1 MKLESLTLA
10 GSRGIRAGMGLE
22 EISIDLTKLPPGLI
36 AVVGPN
42 GKGKTTILDN
52 LQPYRMMP
60 YKMKKCKNW
69 TPAAFSYYDQFYGND
84 GLIELIFQMMDGK
97 RYRKYILIDAERKKQ
112 EAYLYEDIGGEWKP
126 FERPGIAKSDGKT
139 ATYDAAIEAVCG
151 FPSLFFTSVFRSQ
164 GAKNLSDYTRG
175 EIMEIIAELLNIGH
189 IKEQGAKAGEVEK
202 HLKALI
208 SLDNSKLDML
218 NEAIAEKIS
227 LNAVL
232 NNKEQIVVNCEAII
246 STTNKDIEEKRIELA
261 DIDKKEAA
269 RESDKARLA
278 DLNLTQSQDYSGI
291 VLLDTENKEHET
303 AFETATADI
312 NEKVVRAE
320 NNLATL
326 DEEKKEHETAFET
339 SATDINAKLARAEKI
354 ISGEEGIREKV
365 KEEKTKNDEMAAK
378 KVRLTEEETEKETL
392 ENRKERLTE
401 KEKRFSDVKVQL
413 SNAKSYQER
422 EILSAKTD
430 LKQGER
436 EAAKLGGVDCRDDG
450 AAWVNE
456 SCLFIKDAVTARNNL
471 PKLRSALEEASKP
484 TKDILELEKDLKGLP
499 SIETELKD
507 VAELQTKN
515 NKLISDYRIAIS
527 AIEIELAEI
536 AKWTKLEPEI
546 DRGKE
551 DLERFKADIVTK
563 EGEREKA
570 IGRVLIKIDSIKE
583 DIVSL
588 RADIGV
594 KEEEKRKAIEK
605 TLSKKADIEKRITER
620 APDIAKLTEALGQ
633 DMVALANDIK
643 KAIEAKQGELPAMEL
658 SIKIA
663 QEEIGKL
670 RGKLEDIDKKESEIA
685 VIEKRVAEINK
696 EIVRWSILARACSND
711 GIVALEI
718 DDAGPGI
725 SAIAN
730 ELLAECYGSRYSVK
744 MSTQSARAKGGM
756 KEDFD
761 IIVIDSETGES
772 ASITEKSGGQVTY
785 VEDAIVRAICLMN
798 IRNSDHV
805 FGSLF
810 SDEKDGALDKDKKQ
824 AFIDIKKKA
833 LAMGSHDNEFFITQT
848 VELQERSD
856 GGILLEDGKVS
867 VGKLVFQGENVM
879 VQ

>member
-1 MKLESLTLA
+1 MKLESLKLA

-22 EISIDLTKLPPGLI
+22 EIFIDLTKLPPGLI

-112 EAYLYEDIGGEWKP
+112 EAYLYEEISGEWKP

-151 FPSLFFTSVFRSQ
+151 SPSLFFTSVFRSQ

-189 IKEQGAKAGEVEK
+189 IKEQGAKASEVEK

-218 NEAIAEKIS
+218 NEAIADKVT
-227 LNAVL
+227 LKATL
-232 NNKEQIVVNCEAII
+232 NNKEQIIINYEDII
-246 STTNKDIEEKRIELA
+246 SKTTKEIEGKRVELA
-261 DIDKKEAA
+261 DIEKKGAA

-278 DLNLTQSQDYSGI
+278 DLNLTQSQDYSSI
-291 VLLDTENKEHET
+291 VLLNDENKEHET
-303 AFETATADI
+303 VFETATADI

-320 NNLATL
+320 NNLVTL
-326 DEEKKEHETAFET
+326 DDEKKEHETAFET
-339 SATDINAKLARAEKI
+339 SITDINTKLARAEHI
-354 ISGEEGIREKV
+354 ISGEAGIREKV
-365 KEEKTKNDEMAAK
+365 KEEATKNDELAK
-378 KVRLTEEETEKETL
+378 KKVHLTEEEAEKETL

-436 EAAKLGGVDCRDDG
+436 EAAKLDGVDCRDDG

-471 PKLRSALEEASKP
+471 PKLRSALEEVSKP

-499 SIETELKD
+499 AIEAELKD
-507 VAELQTKN
+507 IAELQASN
-515 NKLISDYRIAIS
+515 NKFISEYRIAIS
-527 AIEIELAEI
+527 AIEIELTEI

-551 DLERFKADIVTK
+551 DIERFNADIVAK
-563 EGEREKA
+563 KGEKEKA
-570 IGRVLIKIDSIKE
+570 IGRVLSQIDSVKG

-588 RADIGV
+588 KADIGV
-594 KEEEKRKAIEK
+594 KEEEKKKATEK
-605 TLSKKADIEKRITER
+605 TLIKKADIEKRITER

-643 KAIEAKQGELPAMEL
+643 RTIEAKQGELPALEL
-658 SIKIA
+658 SIKSA
-663 QEEIGKL
+663 QEEIGNL
-670 RGKLEDIDKKESEIA
+670 RGKLEEIDKKEGEITA
-685 VIEKRVAEINK
+685 IEKRIAGVNK
-696 EIVRWSILARACSND
+696 EIIRWSILARACSND
-711 GIVALEI
+711 GIIPLEI
-718 DDAGPGI
+718 GDAAPNISGI
-725 SAIAN
+725 TN
-730 ELLAECYGSRYSVK
+730 ELLAECYGSRYSIK
-744 MSTQSARAKGGM
+744 ISTQSEKAKGGM

-761 IIVIDSETGES
+761 ITVIDSETGES
-772 ASITEKSGGQVTY
+772 VSITEKSGGQTTWI
-785 VEDAIVRAICLMN
+785 EDALTRAICLYN
-798 IRNSDHV
+798 IHSGAKV
-805 FGSLF
+805 YGTMFC
-810 SDEKDGALDKDKKQ
+810 DEKDGMLDADKKTE
-824 AFIDIKKKA
+824 FMSVKRKA
-833 LAMGSHDNEFFITQT
+833 LELGSHEMEIFISQT
-848 VELQERSD
+848 RDLQDLADGHIILSD
-856 GGILLEDGKVS
+856 SGVTVS
-867 VGKLVFQGENVM
+867 SHA
-879 VQ
+879 

>member
-1 MKLESLTLA
+1 MKLESLKLA
-10 GSRGIRAGMGLE
+10 GSRGIRAGIGKE
-22 EISIDLTKLPPGLI
+22 EIFIDLTKLPPGLI
-36 AVVGPN
+36 AIVGPN
-42 GKGKTTILDN
+42 GKGKTTIIDH

-60 YKMKKCKNW
+60 SKMKKCKNW

-84 GLIELIFQMMDGK
+84 GVIELIFPMNGK

-112 EAYLYEDIGGEWKP
+112 EAYLYEEINGGWKP
-126 FERPGIAKSDGKT
+126 FERPGIAASDGKT

-151 FPSLFFTSVFRSQ
+151 TPSLFFTSVFRAQ

-175 EIMEIIAELLNIGH
+175 EIMDIIAELLNIGH

-202 HLKALI
+202 HLKSLI

-232 NNKEQIVVNCEAII
+232 SNKEQAIVNSEDII
-246 STTNKDIEEKRIELA
+246 STITKDIEEKRVELA
-261 DIDKKEAA
+261 DIEKKEAA

-312 NEKVVRAE
+312 NKRVDRAE
-320 NNLATL
+320 KYLVDL
-326 DEEKKEHETAFET
+326 DEEKTEHETDFET
-339 SATDINAKLARAEKI
+339 STTDINAKLAYAEKI
-354 ISGEEGIREKV
+354 ISGEAGIREKV
-365 KEEKTKNDEMAAK
+365 KEEATKNDELAK
-378 KVRLTEEETEKETL
+378 KKAHLTEEETEKETL
-392 ENRKERLTE
+392 ENRKERLAE

-413 SNAKSYQER
+413 SEARSAHEKDIQ
-422 EILSAKTD
+422 IAKTA
-430 LKQGER
+430 LEQAER
-436 EAAKLGGVDCRDDG
+436 EAAKLEGIDCKGDG
-450 AAWVNE
+450 AAWINE
-456 SCLFIKDAVTARNNL
+456 SCLFIKDAANARNNL
-471 PKLRSALEEASKP
+471 PKLRSALEEVSKP
-484 TKDILELEKDLKGLP
+484 TKDILELEKDIKGLP
-499 SIETELKD
+499 AIEVELKD
-507 VAELQTKN
+507 VAELQTTN
-515 NKLISDYRIAIS
+515 NRFISDYRTAIS
-527 AIEIELAEI
+527 AIEVELAEI
-536 AKWTKLEPEI
+536 ARWTKLEPKI
-546 DRGKE
+546 DRAKE
-551 DLERFKADIVTK
+551 DVERFKTDIVTK
-563 EGEREKA
+563 EGEKEKA
-570 IGRVLIKIDSIKE
+570 LAKILTQIDGFKE
-583 DIVSL
+583 DTVSL
-588 RADIGV
+588 KADIGV
-594 KEEEKRKAIEK
+594 KEEEKKKAIEK
-605 TLSKKADIEKRITER
+605 TLIKKADIEKRITER

-643 KAIEAKQGELPAMEL
+643 RTIEAKQSEIPPMEL
-658 SIKIA
+658 HIKTA

-670 RGKLEDIDKKESEIA
+670 RGKIEEIDKKEGEIKA
-685 VIEKRVAEINK
+685 IEKRIAGLNK
-696 EIVRWSILARACSND
+696 EIIRWSILARACSND

-718 DDAGPGI
+718 DDSGGVI

-744 MSTQSARAKGGM
+744 MSTQSEKSKGGM

-761 IIVIDSETGES
+761 IIVIDSETGEK

-785 VEDAIVRAICLMN
+785 VEDAIVRATCLMN
-798 IRNSDHV
+798 IRNSEHV

-810 SDEKDGALDKDKKQ
+810 SDEKDGALDKNKKQ
-824 AFIDIKKKA
+824 AFIEIKKKA

-848 VELQERSD
+848 VELQEMSD

-867 VGKLVFQGENVM
+867 VGKLAFQGDNVT